1 MLGTFL
7 KVIVLTLY
15 GIVEAMLMNMVK
27 GLHHDR
33 NDVIVMLVLTSSVRL
48 FVFSCQK
55 KWLSLILSSFLGP
68 IRNTTNIASPKS
80 C

>member
-55 KWLSLILSSFLGP
+55 K
-68 IRNTTNIASPKS
+68 
-80 C
+80 

>member
-55 KWLSLILSSFLGP
+55 KVVVIHSIFFFGTHSEHH
-68 IRNTTNIASPKS
+68 
-80 C
+80 